1 MIFLINN
8 NGMRRLVR
16 RLDYMR
22 DNPDAI
28 RRINFDKP
36 IPRLKR
42 GVLKWPVQSFALHTI
57 AATISCLVLT
67 LAHK

>member
-42 GVLKWPVQSFALHTI
+42 GVLKWPVQSFTPPPYCSYYFLFGLNLGT
-57 AATISCLVLT
+57 
-67 LAHK
+67 